1 MSGSPPPPGIDRV
14 WLDGVRRASLDKS
27 VAQIGA
33 PAAWKAGFTGKG
45 VKIAVL
51 DTGTDTTHPDLKGQ
65 VIAEKNFSAAK
76 DTKDRVGHGT
86 HVASIAAGTGAKSGG
101 KFKGVA
107 PDAKLLAGKVLDD
120 DGYGDDSGILMR
132 FMEWAVAQGAD
143 IVNLSLGG
151 PDTPEVDP
159 LEAAVDKLSA
169 EKGVLFAI
177 AAGNE
182 GDAAGTVG
190 SPGSADAALT
200 VGAVDDKDVLAEF
213 SSRGPR
219 IGDGAVKPDV
229 TAPGVDTTAAI
240 PSGSLIAREVGE
252 KPAYYATISGTS
264 MATPH
269 VAGAAALLKQQHPD
283 WKSAELKGALTAS
296 TKPGAYNPFQQ
307 GSGRIQVD
315 RAIAQ
320 TIVAV
325 ASVSFGVQQWPH
337 TDDTPVAKKVTYR
350 NLGTSDVTLD
360 LKATGT
366 DPQGKPAPASSPS
379 ARTGSPFRRA
389 PPRRS
394 R

>member
-1 MSGSPPPPGIDRV
+1 MTTPTSDAPAIWKALTDRSAAGERVTTAAGIDRV

-120 DGYGDDSGILMR
+120 DGYGDDSGILAG
-132 FMEWAVAQGAD
+132 MEWAVAQGAD

-182 GDAAGTVG
+182 GDSARAPSARPAARTPR
-190 SPGSADAALT
+190 SPWARSTTRTCWPTSPA
-200 VGAVDDKDVLAEF
+200 
-213 SSRGPR
+213 RGPR
-219 IGDGAVKPDV
+219 IGDGA
-229 TAPGVDTTAAI
+229 GQ
-240 PSGSLIAREVGE
+240 ARRHRPRRGHH
-252 KPAYYATISGTS
+252 GR
-264 MATPH
+264 
-269 VAGAAALLKQQHPD
+269 HPV
-283 WKSAELKGALTAS
+283 
-296 TKPGAYNPFQQ
+296 
-307 GSGRIQVD
+307 QVQRD
-315 RAIAQ
+315 RA
-320 TIVAV
+320 
-325 ASVSFGVQQWPH
+325 
-337 TDDTPVAKKVTYR
+337 R
-350 NLGTSDVTLD
+350 R
-360 LKATGT
+360 
-366 DPQGKPAPASSPS
+366 S
-379 ARTGSPFRRA
+379 ARSPPA
-389 PPRRS
+389 TRRS
-394 R
+394 RGRRWPPRTSRARRRCSSSSTPTGSTPS